1 MRFAFCL
8 YNYFPY
14 SGLARDFLRIFLQA
28 QASGHDIDVY
38 VSKWQGDKPPG
49 INLTVLDAKG
59 LTNHGRNA
67 QFHHLFKEAISKKKY
82 DAVMGFNKM
91 PGLDIYYGADYCYV
105 ARAKPRYSPIYR
117 LTPRYHYQTDFE
129 KSVFDS
135 QSNTYIFSLSA
146 REMSVYQQHYGTPES
161 RFELMPPT
169 LDISRRIEGGH
180 QQLRDKKRLELGLSV
195 NDLLMLFIGSGF
207 RTKGL
212 DRAFKAMADLPE
224 DVQKRTQLFVVG
236 QDNIEGFDTQLQK
249 LDLTSRV
256 RFLGGR
262 SDVPELMLAGD
273 LLIHPAYS
281 ENTGTVILEAII
293 SGLPVIATDVCGYA
307 QHIKHA
313 NAGVVLHSPFV
324 QKDLSNSLL
333 KTLTAPKEQWR
344 KNGIE
349 YGKNQ
354 NLYIMPETA
363 VRSIEQW
370 VERKRTTKAL
380 PNRKLPRNASL
391 YLNDELA
398 DAFVQPVNIGKVMAT
413 DGEVIREAPGRRT
426 VRFKHADKRY
436 FLKNHTG
443 VGWGEILKNLS
454 YFKKPVI
461 GAQNEWHGIHHL
473 KRLSIDTITPVGY
486 GMTNKNPAKRQSFI
500 ITQALEDTVS
510 LEDFCGQ
517 WATTPPETKNEL
529 HYKRWL
535 ISKLAQIAR
544 DMHNSGANHRDFYL
558 IHFLL
563 KIVRMENGD
572 LSTENSAV
580 YLIDLHRMQLRK
592 RTPYRWVVKDIAG
605 LFFSSLDVN
614 LSNRDLYRFMK
625 AYRASSLRE
634 TLLNDSR
641 FWENVR
647 VRGHKVYE
655 AEKRHKQR
663 SAIQHA
669 APRQSL

>member
-1 MRFAFCL
+1 MRLAFCL

-28 QASGHDIDVY
+28 QASGHDVDVY
-38 VSKWQGDKPPG
+38 VSKWQGDKPNG
-49 INLTVLDAKG
+49 INLTILDAKG

-67 QFHHLFKEAISKKKY
+67 EFHRLFKAAIADKNY

-129 KSVFDS
+129 KSVFDA

-146 REMSVYQQHYGTPES
+146 REMSVYQQYYGTPES
-161 RFELMPPT
+161 RFELMPAT
-169 LDISRRIEGGH
+169 LDITRRIEGGH
-180 QQLRDKKRLELGLSV
+180 QELRAQKRAELGLKDD
-195 NDLLMLFIGSGF
+195 DLLMLFIGSGF

-212 DRAFKAMADLPE
+212 DRAFRALADLPKE
-224 DVQKRTQLFVVG
+224 IKQRTQLFVVG
-236 QDNIEGFDTQLQK
+236 QDNREGFDRQLIK
-249 LDLTSRV
+249 LDLVNQV

-307 QHIKHA
+307 QHINLA

-324 QKDLSNSLL
+324 QNDLNASLL
-333 KTLTAPKEQWR
+333 NTLVSPKEQWR
-344 KNGIE
+344 ENGIA
-349 YGKNQ
+349 YGKNPD
-354 NLYIMPETA
+354 LYVMPETA
-363 VRSIEQW
+363 VRSIENW
-370 VERKRTTKAL
+370 VETKRAAKPFPSRRL
-380 PNRKLPRNASL
+380 PKNASL
-391 YLNDELA
+391 YLNDVLVE
-398 DAFVQPVNIGKVMAT
+398 AFDQPTNISNVMAT
-413 DGEVIREAPGRRT
+413 NGEVIREAAGRRT
-426 VRFKHADKRY
+426 VRFKHGNKHY

-443 VGWGEILKNLS
+443 VGWGEIVKNLG

-473 KRLSIDTITPVGY
+473 KRLSISTITPVGY

-500 ITQALEDTVS
+500 ITEALEDTVS
-510 LEDFCGQ
+510 LEEYCGVWRTQ
-517 WATTPPETKNEL
+517 PPTSANEIR
-529 HYKRWL
+529 YKRWL
-535 ISKLAQIAR
+535 IGKLAQIAR

-563 KIVRMENGD
+563 KISRTDDGL
-572 LSTENSAV
+572 LSTAKSALS
-580 YLIDLHRMQLRK
+580 LIDLHRMQLRK
-592 RTPYRWVVKDIAG
+592 RTPYRWVVKDVAG
-605 LFFSSLDVN
+605 LYFSSLDVN
-614 LSNRDLYRFMK
+614 LNQRDLFRFMK

-634 TLLNDSR
+634 TLANDDR
-641 FWENVR
+641 FWKHVR
-647 VRGHKVYE
+647 SRGLKVYE

-663 SAIQHA
+663 RAIQIPPSPA
-669 APRQSL
+669 C